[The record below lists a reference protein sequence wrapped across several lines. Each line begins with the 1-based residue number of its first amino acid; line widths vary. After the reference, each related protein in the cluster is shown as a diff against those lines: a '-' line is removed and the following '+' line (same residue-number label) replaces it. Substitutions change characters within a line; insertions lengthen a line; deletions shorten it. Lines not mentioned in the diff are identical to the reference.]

1 MTEQRRSS
9 STDEKTTICRT
20 LAELLAEQMNG
31 QLESVALNDE

>member
-9 STDEKTTICRT
+9 STDAKATICGT
-20 LAELLAEQMNG
+20 LAEILADQMNG